1 MQWKIGAWCI
11 GGALL
16 VFSTMIASG
25 AEQPH
30 WGYAGNVGSEH
41 WGALAPAH
49 VRCASGRNQSPI
61 DLKSFVAADRRV
73 PSGLPAALGEAAQP
87 HSA

>member
-30 WGYAGNVGSEH
+30 WGYAGHVGPEH
-41 WGALAPAH
+41 WGALAPA
-49 VRCASGRNQSPI
+49 
-61 DLKSFVAADRRV
+61 
-73 PSGLPAALGEAAQP
+73 
-87 HSA
+87 